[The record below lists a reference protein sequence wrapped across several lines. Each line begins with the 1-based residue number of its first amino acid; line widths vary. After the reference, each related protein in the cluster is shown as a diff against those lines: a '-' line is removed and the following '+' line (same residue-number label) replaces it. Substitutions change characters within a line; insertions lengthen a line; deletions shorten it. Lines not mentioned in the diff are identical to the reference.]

1 MVAFVTSII
10 VMLVLMGGIDWYRKR
25 TPADK
30 DFTWGEAMVF
40 ATYVFFLLWW
50 AYGVVP
56 HQWLTW
62 ADSELNCVRTASWL
76 APNSRGPVIRA
87 SSSGPCRSP

>member
-10 VMLVLMGGIDWYRKR
+10 VTVFLVGGVDWYRKR

-40 ATYVFFLLWW
+40 ATYIFFILW
-50 AYGVVP
+50 
-56 HQWLTW
+56 
-62 ADSELNCVRTASWL
+62 
-76 APNSRGPVIRA
+76 
-87 SSSGPCRSP
+87 